1 MVAGENKRADSDV
14 RRSFRSRLQAR
25 DLGSGSK
32 AGRRGEFSEES
43 SSETPERRSGTER
56 RIL

>member
-14 RRSFRSRLQAR
+14 RRSLRSRLQAR

-32 AGRRGEFSEES
+32 AGRRGKSGEKP
-43 SSETPERRSGTER
+43 SSETPERRSGTE
-56 RIL
+56 